1 MPGVYKVQ
9 VVGRQNKRKQLQKTI
24 NNELTRLGI
33 GGSVQ
38 VRLVKKPGS
47 GLKPSLVLFFG
58 GKNMKN
64 IKDNDPVNSQ
74 LQRAL
79 KQGLVVIPIVD
90 DLGQINTQIP
100 AEAAKFNGFE
110 WSGKNPAKE
119 LAHIVLGQ
127 LGIEER
133 DRRVF
138 ISHRRRDGLA
148 AAEQLHDELTH
159 HAFKPFIDRFSIQPG
174 EAVQEVIADVLEDF
188 AFLLLLETPDAHDSS
203 WVYDEVDYALAHAM
217 GILILQWPG
226 KPKQIPGSA
235 GLPRLT
241 LKPSDIVKDGH
252 GYDIFTPSAIK
263 TIIDEI
269 EDAQACA
276 IVRRRKLLLRGIQ
289 ESARDAGAS
298 CVPLKDW
305 ALDITG
311 ATKKHS
317 IVCVTPRLPTCED
330 LQHLDIIRDKI
341 DGKASAQLVHAA
353 RHLSD
358 SRADH
363 LIWVTLGKRLEFFS
377 ENEIGGKW

>member
-1 MPGVYKVQ
+1 MPSVYEVQ
-9 VVGRQNKRKQLQKTI
+9 VVGYQNKRNKLQKTI
-24 NNELTRLGI
+24 DNELIDLGI

-38 VRLVKKPGS
+38 VSLRKNPVS
-47 GLKPSLVLFFG
+47 GLKPLLVLLFG
-58 GKNMKN
+58 GKNTKN
-64 IKDNDPVNSQ
+64 NASVKLQ

-90 DLGQINTQIP
+90 NLGQFKSQIP
-100 AEAAKFNGFE
+100 AEASKFNGFE

-133 DRRVF
+133 DRRIF
-138 ISHRRRDGLA
+138 ISHRRLDGLA

-174 EAVQEVIADVLEDF
+174 EAVQEEIADVLEDF
-188 AFLLLLETPDAHDSS
+188 AFLLLLETPDAHNSN
-203 WVYDEVDYALAHAM
+203 WVYDEVDYALAHVL
-217 GILILQWPG
+217 GVLIIQWPG

-235 GLPRLT
+235 GLPRHI
-241 LKPSDIVKDGH
+241 LKPSDIVKNGH
-252 GYDIFTPSAIK
+252 GYDILTPSAIK

-311 ATKKHS
+311 ATNKRS

-330 LQHLDIIRDKI
+330 LQHLDKIRNQINK
-341 DGKASAQLVHAA
+341 KASAQLVHAA

-358 SRADH
+358 SRKDH
-363 LIWVTLGKRLEFFS
+363 LKWVIRGKRLNFFS
-377 ENEIGGKW
+377 ENAIGGKW

>member
-1 MPGVYKVQ
+1 MPGMYKVQ
-9 VVGRQNKRKQLQKTI
+9 VVGCQKKLNQLQKTI
-24 NNELTRLGI
+24 NNELIELGI

-38 VRLVKKPGS
+38 VSLGKNPVSGS
-47 GLKPSLVLFFG
+47 KPSLVLLFG
-58 GKNMKN
+58 GKNTKG
-64 IKDNDPVNSQ
+64 DASVDLE
-74 LQRAL
+74 LQKAL
-79 KQGLVVIPIVD
+79 KQGLVVIPIVGN
-90 DLGQINTQIP
+90 LKQFATQIP
-100 AEAAKFNGFE
+100 DEASQFNGFE
-110 WSGKNPAKE
+110 WSGKNPAKK

-127 LGIEER
+127 LGIEAR

-138 ISHRRRDGLA
+138 ISHRRFDGLA

-174 EAVQEVIADVLEDF
+174 EAVQETIADVLEDF
-188 AFLLLLETPDAHDSS
+188 AFLLLLETPDAHNSN

-226 KPKQIPGSA
+226 KTKQVPGSK

-252 GYDIFTPSAIK
+252 KYDIFTPSAIK

-298 CVPLKDW
+298 CVQLKDW

-330 LQHLDIIRDKI
+330 LQHLDKIRDKI
-341 DGKASAQLVHAA
+341 DRKASAQLVHAA

-358 SRADH
+358 SRTDH
-363 LIWVTLGKRLEFFS
+363 LYWVTRGKRLEFFS
-377 ENEIGGKW
+377 ENAIGGKW